1 MATVFQ
7 AEMCAILAAAQTTVT
22 SELFYKQQ
30 GISEIDIIS
39 DSLSS
44 LQALTK
50 QVTTSQL
57 VKDTK
62 DMINTLSEMFTVN
75 LHWIKAH
82 QGHAG
87 NELADQTA
95 KKATQ
100 NPTYL
105 VEPII
110 PVSRSWIQK
119 KIKYFLHKEWSI
131 QWNRL
136 PEARQTKLFFPTP
149 HIKTSKN
156 MLKYN
161 RETYGELFRW
171 ITGHSFHRYHNSLT
185 NPIDYPDPTCRA
197 CGIAREE
204 NGHLIMDCPVFATT
218 RHKIF
223 GHHILQPGFKWEP
236 GTLLEMINV
245 IKNTVP
251 EEPPIDYTTN
261 TQTR

>member
-1 MATVFQ
+1 MNEARPHKLQIYTDGSRIKIDQGDGLTGCGYAVIQFNYEHLDYRPSHTASAYLGHMATVFQ
-7 AEMCAILAAAQTTVT
+7 AKMCAILAAAQTTIT

-30 GISEIDIIS
+30 GISEIYIIS

-62 DMINTLSEMFTVN
+62 DMLNTLSEMFTVS

-95 KKATQ
+95 KQATQ
-100 NPTYL
+100 NTTYL

-119 KIKYFLHKEWSI
+119 NI
-131 QWNRL
+131 
-136 PEARQTKLFFPTP
+136 
-149 HIKTSKN
+149 
-156 MLKYN
+156 
-161 RETYGELFRW
+161 
-171 ITGHSFHRYHNSLT
+171 
-185 NPIDYPDPTCRA
+185 
-197 CGIAREE
+197 
-204 NGHLIMDCPVFATT
+204 
-218 RHKIF
+218 
-223 GHHILQPGFKWEP
+223 
-236 GTLLEMINV
+236 
-245 IKNTVP
+245 
-251 EEPPIDYTTN
+251 
-261 TQTR
+261 